1 MASWVYL
8 RVIQGL
14 PLAVIR
20 MLGWNYASSGR
31 SSESA
36 LPSTSTHQCI
46 NASSLN
52 SSSSSTACLRDHAF
66 YAGGQFPLR
75 SQHNDV
81 RSHQTLQRR
90 LVFLHAVRSAMM
102 VYKYWDSLSI
112 TREDL
117 EFSVGSKE
125 AFWEVNDPHL
135 AEEQDEDG
143 SSERYA
149 YPSAV
154 PPMPPPMPSRYSLS
168 NSGSDASECP
178 GFRHQGG
185 HARALW
191 VQRCEGWWRWTR
203 VPTCFWG

>member
-1 MASWVYL
+1 
-8 RVIQGL
+8 
-14 PLAVIR
+14 
-20 MLGWNYASSGR
+20 
-31 SSESA
+31 
-36 LPSTSTHQCI
+36 
-46 NASSLN
+46 
-52 SSSSSTACLRDHAF
+52 
-66 YAGGQFPLR
+66 
-75 SQHNDV
+75 
-81 RSHQTLQRR
+81 
-90 LVFLHAVRSAMM
+90 MM

-185 HARALW
+185 HAPSLVGTTVRG
-191 VQRCEGWWRWTR
+191 VVEVDEGTHLLLGIGIGGLAGGDADIHTDLR
-203 VPTCFWG
+203 PTVWLITSCCTF